1 MTTKTIKIL
10 GVQFAANPGYKF
22 GDPETEEM
30 WMRTITL
37 LTELRD
43 RKPRVVLKAEPTNP
57 HDEKAVMARAMGQKI
72 GYVNRDQ
79 RDEVRQL
86 LRLSKRGMLGAE
98 VDEVVIGNHGYLYIT
113 LQCEETATTDQQEA
127 GFNWQGWH
135 TDIPLLLPTEE
146 LNAEEEAAFVL
157 EEDLLPRLNEV
168 NINELQ
174 DYLNI
179 WMENSRHDMSQEACW
194 QRQQYIR
201 QLAESDRSEVRMM
214 AQELEHQGACM
225 CNRHRMEERV
235 MEWWP
240 RLVDSDEADNMWIRW
255 RQQTNGQLWE
265 GLRQIDEKLRL
276 LPGNLY
282 ESIGQMETVFSQL
295 YYLNIPRETL
305 NSILALL
312 VLREKTCHELG
323 IEMRPMTEADYANGE
338 SDGDSIS
345 MNDFSESFQKLPTNT
360 AWSLYSGMFTLLG
373 WNHKWLKNSP
383 MFHQQ
388 ILAKQQELQDRQEQ
402 KQNKIIDS
410 MEKVANKPTTQ
421 NIYGDKNEFQDGAQ
435 LLKMAIPEGIDPA
448 EIAARIAEQQQALL
462 EQKNNSKK
470 DE

>member
-1 MTTKTIKIL
+1 
-10 GVQFAANPGYKF
+10 
-22 GDPETEEM
+22 
-30 WMRTITL
+30 
-37 LTELRD
+37 
-43 RKPRVVLKAEPTNP
+43 
-57 HDEKAVMARAMGQKI
+57 
-72 GYVNRDQ
+72 
-79 RDEVRQL
+79 
-86 LRLSKRGMLGAE
+86 
-98 VDEVVIGNHGYLYIT
+98 
-113 LQCEETATTDQQEA
+113 
-127 GFNWQGWH
+127 
-135 TDIPLLLPTEE
+135 
-146 LNAEEEAAFVL
+146 
-157 EEDLLPRLNEV
+157 
-168 NINELQ
+168 
-174 DYLNI
+174 
-179 WMENSRHDMSQEACW
+179 
-194 QRQQYIR
+194 
-201 QLAESDRSEVRMM
+201 
-214 AQELEHQGACM
+214 
-225 CNRHRMEERV
+225 

-240 RLVDSDEADNMWIRW
+240 RLVDSEEAASMWIGW

-402 KQNKIIDS
+402 KQDQIIDS